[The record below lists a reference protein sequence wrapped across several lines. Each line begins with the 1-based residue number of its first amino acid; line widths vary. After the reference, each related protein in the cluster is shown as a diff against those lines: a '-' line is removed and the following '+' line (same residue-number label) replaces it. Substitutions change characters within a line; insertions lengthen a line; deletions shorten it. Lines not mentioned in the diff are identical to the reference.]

1 MRTTP
6 GATNRER
13 DCCHASLLRV
23 GCFLDTP
30 NTHATR
36 SIYDLSGVGEPSFHL
51 GMLLYQQQ
59 CFAQRPRLSS
69 QALQIEF
76 YTWGQAARQEFFRKH
91 GFLPEEATTR
101 YIPVTV
107 EGPVDHD
114 LYYAALRAERSKT
127 KDDDRSTK
135 LSGATLRVGL
145 PRQPLAKMAKA
156 AASDAD
162 QVIFDLEDACAVSQK
177 EAARQTVI
185 EALRTLDF
193 GGKTRA
199 FRVNDVRTR
208 FCYRDLIEVVEAAGG
223 ALDGVVV
230 PKVNGPEDVIFVD
243 RLLTQI
249 EEKVGLP
256 ARPIT
261 IEALIESA
269 DGVLH
274 AEQIASAT
282 PRMGGLVFGLVDF
295 AGDIGAKETG
305 AEQFFY
311 YNYAKAKTI
320 VAARAAGITC
330 VDGVTLAIRDLE
342 ACRRDA
348 RMAARMG
355 FDGKWAIHPAQ
366 VAVINEAFTPAPEEI
381 ARAQRIIDAYARA
394 DVEEGV
400 GALVIDDEMVDAA
413 TLRLEWKK
421 LAIAR
426 KAGLA

>member
-1 MRTTP
+1 MNEPQDTAIRQLVIARDFRIRRSELTSP
-6 GATNRER
+6 GN
-13 DCCHASLLRV
+13 SLK
-23 GCFLDTP
+23 
-30 NTHATR
+30 
-36 SIYDLSGVGEPSFHL
+36 
-51 GMLLYQQQ
+51 M
-59 CFAQRPRLSS
+59 
-69 QALQIEF
+69 
-76 YTWGQAARQEFFRKH
+76 
-91 GFLPEEATTR
+91 
-101 YIPVTV
+101 
-107 EGPVDHD
+107 
-114 LYYAALRAERSKT
+114 
-127 KDDDRSTK
+127 
-135 LSGATLRVGL
+135 
-145 PRQPLAKMAKA
+145 MAKA

-162 QVIFDLEDACAVSQK
+162 QVIFDLEDALAVSQK
-177 EAARQTVI
+177 EAGRQSVI

-193 GGKTRA
+193 GGKTRT
-199 FRVNDVRTR
+199 FRVNNVRTR

-223 ALDGVVV
+223 SLDGVVV
-230 PKVNGPEDVIFVD
+230 PKVNGPEDVLFID
-243 RLLTQI
+243 RLLSQI
-249 EEKVGLP
+249 EEQVGLT
-256 ARPIT
+256 RGHIT

-274 AEQIASAT
+274 AEQIARAT
-282 PRMGGLVFGLVDF
+282 PRMSGLVFGIVDF
-295 AGDIGAKETG
+295 AGDIGAQETG

-348 RMAARMG
+348 QMATRMG

-366 VAVINEAFTPAPEEI
+366 VPIINQAFTPAPEEI
-381 ARAQRIIDAYARA
+381 ARAQRIMDAYARA

-400 GALVIDDEMVDAA
+400 GAMVIDDEMVDAA

>member
-1 MRTTP
+1 MAEQDNSTIRQLVVAKESRIRRSELVCP
-6 GATNRER
+6 GNA
-13 DCCHASLLRV
+13 
-23 GCFLDTP
+23 P
-30 NTHATR
+30 
-36 SIYDLSGVGEPSFHL
+36 
-51 GMLLYQQQ
+51 
-59 CFAQRPRLSS
+59 
-69 QALQIEF
+69 
-76 YTWGQAARQEFFRKH
+76 
-91 GFLPEEATTR
+91 
-101 YIPVTV
+101 
-107 EGPVDHD
+107 
-114 LYYAALRAERSKT
+114 
-127 KDDDRSTK
+127 
-135 LSGATLRVGL
+135 
-145 PRQPLAKMAKA
+145 AKMAKA

-162 QVIFDLEDACAVSQK
+162 QTIFDLEDALAVSQK
-177 EAARQTVI
+177 VAGRQTVI

-193 GGKTRA
+193 GGKTRT
-199 FRVNDVRTR
+199 FRVNNVRTR
-208 FCYRDLIEVVEAAGG
+208 FCYRDLIEVVEAVGG

-230 PKVNGPEDVIFVD
+230 PKVNGPEDVIFID
-243 RLLTQI
+243 RLLSQI
-249 EEKVGLP
+249 EEQVGLL
-256 ARPIT
+256 RGHIT

-274 AEQIASAT
+274 AEQIARAT
-282 PRMGGLVFGLVDF
+282 PRMGGLVFGIVDF
-295 AGDIGAKETG
+295 AGDIGAQETG

-355 FDGKWAIHPAQ
+355 FDGKWAIHPSQ
-366 VAVINEAFTPAPEEI
+366 VAVINEVFTPAPEEI
-381 ARAQRIIDAYARA
+381 ARAQRILDAYARA

>member
-1 MRTTP
+1 MGEQEQDDSAIRQLVVARDFRIRRSELTSP
-6 GATNRER
+6 GN
-13 DCCHASLLRV
+13 SLK
-23 GCFLDTP
+23 
-30 NTHATR
+30 
-36 SIYDLSGVGEPSFHL
+36 
-51 GMLLYQQQ
+51 M
-59 CFAQRPRLSS
+59 
-69 QALQIEF
+69 
-76 YTWGQAARQEFFRKH
+76 
-91 GFLPEEATTR
+91 
-101 YIPVTV
+101 
-107 EGPVDHD
+107 
-114 LYYAALRAERSKT
+114 
-127 KDDDRSTK
+127 
-135 LSGATLRVGL
+135 
-145 PRQPLAKMAKA
+145 MAKA

-162 QVIFDLEDACAVSQK
+162 QVIFDLEDALAVSQK
-177 EAARQTVI
+177 EAGRQMVI

-193 GGKTRA
+193 GGKTRT
-199 FRVNDVRTR
+199 FRVNNVRTR
-208 FCYRDLIEVVEAAGG
+208 FCYRDLIDVVEAAGG

-230 PKVNGPEDVIFVD
+230 PKVNGPEDVIFID
-243 RLLTQI
+243 RLLSQI
-249 EEKVGLP
+249 EEQVGLP
-256 ARPIT
+256 RGHIT

-274 AEQIASAT
+274 AEQIARAT
-282 PRMGGLVFGLVDF
+282 PRMGGLVFGIVDF
-295 AGDIGAKETG
+295 AGDIGAQETG

-311 YNYAKAKTI
+311 YHYAKAKTI

-355 FDGKWAIHPAQ
+355 FDGKWAIHPTQ

-381 ARAQRIIDAYARA
+381 ARAQRILDAYARA